1 VPANIKILYLRFMK
15 RAILS
20 VTNDLVG
27 DARVHKVATSLQ
39 NKGIQVTLVGRK
51 LKGSLPLSSR
61 VYATKRFNLFFEK
74 GVFFYAEYS
83 IRLLLYLLR
92 QPATI
97 LVSNDLDT
105 LLPNFIASKLKG
117 ARLYYDT
124 HEYFTGVPELKDK
137 RIVRGIWERLEGF
150 LFPRL
155 RHVYTVNHSIA
166 ALYAAKYKVPVAVI
180 RNLPKYAGEIT
191 RDLVENIILY
201 QGAVNKDRGLEEMVE
216 AMMYVENARLFI
228 IGDGDILPALKAQ
241 TENLG
246 ISERIVFIGKVP
258 FESLMEYTKKASIG
272 LSIEKDTNVN
282 YKFCLPNKLFDY
294 LQAGVPV
301 LASPLLE
308 IQQIIDRY
316 QVGTYIENHNPKRLA
331 TLINQLLEDK
341 EKLNRWS
348 ANALKAAKELN
359 WEREEGILFEVYSS
373 SLA

>member
-1 VPANIKILYLRFMK
+1 
-15 RAILS
+15 
-20 VTNDLVG
+20 
-27 DARVHKVATSLQ
+27 
-39 NKGIQVTLVGRK
+39 
-51 LKGSLPLSSR
+51 LPLSSR